1 MILKNNLISILTSYF
16 YKFIIFLVTVISVIS
31 FAVTIGKVKAQII
44 DYKITKEIIFNDDL
58 KAFVRETRERSINTD
73 KYIAELTQENFTIS
87 ILNPIKTKESLEAIK
102 NNLQQIIILD
112 ENKQIL
118 QYSINE
124 TSSMD
129 VEIKINKNHKLT
141 QTSPSK
147 ITLEYKY
154 PLYMFK
160 IGKITDIFVPG
171 FSKDFKFSTQTENI
185 KFKYILKIPKNIA
198 QISHIH
204 PQKNLVTEGEYFKIE
219 YNGDELIG
227 KSIYIQLGKEQSF
240 KFKITKDYKPTI
252 DIPIGINQIK
262 LIVPR
267 DIASGY
273 LKQSVFFTYISPQPS
288 SAEQDENG
296 NIFLNFKLPANKG
309 GQIIIEGISKL
320 EKVLFNHTLSGSL
333 SEIPQNIKEKNTS
346 PAVYWESNSTEI
358 IKTSENI
365 LNKLNLNTNF
375 NSQIYE
381 ITKAIYEFIID
392 RIDYSIVKKYGLN
405 ERQGALK
412 TLNGGAAVCME
423 YSDLFIAIARASGI
437 PARAAFGHAYSSI
450 QYNFLDSSEKTI
462 NHQWAEV
469 YYPRQNIWVPVDTTW
484 GESGMEVIGGD
495 LNRFYLYVA
504 NLDPNTPS
512 STVIKFIGSETFDA
526 ETNYLVYADDFDVD
540 NLNYLSQSDLL
551 TKYPKKE
558 NFIASI
564 EESFLTL
571 NNIINY
577 IDLSIDRFI
586 SENLGVKSK
595 DQIFLI
601 KIVFFSTILCLVI
614 IYFIL
619 LSRKKKI
626 KIKKKINKIKDSI
639 I

>member
-1 MILKNNLISILTSYF
+1 MIAKTNLSSILTSYL
-16 YKFIIFLVTVISVIS
+16 YKFIIFFLVGFISVVS
-31 FAVTIGKVKAQII
+31 FIAADKVKAQII

-58 KAFVRETRERSINTD
+58 KASVREIRERSINTD
-73 KYIAELTQENFTIS
+73 KYIAELTPENFTIN
-87 ILNPIKTKESLEAIK
+87 ILNPIKTKEALETIK
-102 NNLQQIIILD
+102 NDLYQATILD
-112 ENKQIL
+112 QNKQAL
-118 QYSINE
+118 QYSVNE
-124 TSSMD
+124 TISMD
-129 VEIKINKNHKLT
+129 IEIKINKNHKLT

-160 IGKITDIFVPG
+160 IGKIRDIFVPG

-198 QISHIH
+198 QISYIH
-204 PQKNLVTEGEYFKIE
+204 PQKSLVTEEEYFKVE
-219 YNGDELIG
+219 YSGEELIG

-240 KFKITKDYKPTI
+240 KFKITKDYKSTI
-252 DIPIGINQIK
+252 DIPTGINQIK

-267 DIASGY
+267 DISSGY
-273 LKQSVFFTYISPQPS
+273 LKQNVFFSYISPEPS

-296 NIFLNFKLPANKG
+296 NIFLDFKIPANKE
-309 GQIIIEGISKL
+309 GQIVIEGIGKV

-333 SEIPQNIKEKNTS
+333 NEIPQKIKNANTS
-346 PAVYWESNSTEI
+346 PAAYWESNSQEI
-358 IKTSENI
+358 IKISENI

-375 NSQIYE
+375 NNQIYE
-381 ITKAIYEFIID
+381 TTKLIYQFIID

-405 ERQGALK
+405 QRQGALK
-412 TLNGGAAVCME
+412 TLNGGGAVCME

-512 STVIKFIGSETFDA
+512 PTVIKFIGSETFDS
-526 ETNYLVYADDFDVD
+526 ETKYLIYADDF
-540 NLNYLSQSDLL
+540 NSYNSGYLSQIDLL
-551 TKYPKKE
+551 NKYPKKE
-558 NFIASI
+558 NFISSI
-564 EESFLTL
+564 EDLFLTFS
-571 NNIINY
+571 NIISY
-577 IDLSIDRFI
+577 VDLNTDNFI
-586 SENLGVKSK
+586 YQILKVSQK
-595 DQIFLI
+595 DQIALI
-601 KIVFFSTILCLVI
+601 KVIFFGTILFLVV
-614 IYFIL
+614 IYLRL
-619 LSRKKKI
+619 LTKNKSRY
-626 KIKKKINKIKDSI
+626 IKKRVNSIKDSI